1 MDVKGEVTTLGM
13 LLAALLGAL
22 LGIYT
27 YLSEPET
34 IPIEPQS
41 VQEQK

>member
-1 MDVKGEVTTLGM
+1 MNNKGEITTLGM
-13 LLAALLGAL
+13 LLAALLGAI
-22 LGIYT
+22 LGIAT

-34 IPIEPQS
+34 VPMEQQV